1 VARRSS
7 KYTKSIPNLT
17 DDPSDIPV
25 AHSLKLEIAIRKG
38 TAGKCFQP
46 EVRGDL
52 TELLNVDISEASW
65 YAINAVTL
73 RYMLRVSHFYLS
85 SNTANVR
92 AACKDLIG
100 AIDQLKRT
108 YDMHAADPAIAA
120 LLAEGDIDLSVKHLA
135 GFDRDILTKQI
146 EKCSDK
152 TMTASGP
159 GWDEWIRDLARICP
173 KIGIA
178 PSGEGPERNAEDQS
192 SKFVRLVRRLQA
204 ELPEICA
211 EHETNSKSS
220 EASFA
225 KAVRRALT
233 PTRLSP

>member
-1 VARRSS
+1 
-7 KYTKSIPNLT
+7 
-17 DDPSDIPV
+17 
-25 AHSLKLEIAIRKG
+25 
-38 TAGKCFQP
+38 
-46 EVRGDL
+46 
-52 TELLNVDISEASW
+52 
-65 YAINAVTL
+65 
-73 RYMLRVSHFYLS
+73 
-85 SNTANVR
+85 VR

-108 YDMHAADPAIAA
+108 YDRHAADPAIAT
-120 LLAEGDIDLSVKHLA
+120 LLANTTIDLSVKHLA

-146 EKCSDK
+146 GKCSDK
-152 TMTASGP
+152 RMNAFSS

-211 EHETNSKSS
+211 EHESNSRSS

-225 KAVRRALT
+225 KAVRRALSSREAE
-233 PTRLSP
+233 PLIGSKRRPP

>member
-1 VARRSS
+1 MARRSS
-7 KYTKSIPNLT
+7 KYIKSIPNLT
-17 DDPSDIPV
+17 DDSTDNPV
-25 AHSLKLEIAIRKG
+25 VHSLKLEIAIRKG
-38 TAGKCFQP
+38 TLGKCFP
-46 EVRGDL
+46 AEVRGDL
-52 TELLNVDISEASW
+52 TELLNVDISNASW
-65 YAINAVTL
+65 YAINAVTV
-73 RYMLRVSHFYLS
+73 RYMSRASHYYLS

-108 YDMHAADPAIAA
+108 YDRHAADPAIAT
-120 LLAEGDIDLSVKHLA
+120 LLATMTIDLSVEHLA

-146 EKCSDK
+146 EECSDK

-159 GWDEWIRDLARICP
+159 GWDKWIRDLARICP

-178 PSGEGPERNAEDQS
+178 PSGEGPERNTEDQS

-211 EHETNSKSS
+211 EHESDSKSS

-225 KAVRRALT
+225 KAVRRALSSREAE
-233 PTRLSP
+233 P